1 MSEERTSQDA
11 DVFNNIMSWRI
22 YDALTLI
29 LRNLNPD
36 EADAMVAT
44 HERGLFITDPPRYTV
59 QED

>member
-1 MSEERTSQDA
+1 VAEHIEDNSAVVD
-11 DVFNNIMSWRI
+11 NILNWRI

-44 HERGLFITDPPRYTV
+44 HEKGMFITAPPSINSEA
-59 QED
+59 Q